1 MSGGQPRS
9 GRRLS
14 GALLHVTA
22 AVLVPLCLA
31 AGVFEF
37 TRARSGHDLAWGY
50 TVEWPLI
57 AGYGVYLWVRLARER
72 AGDTHPAAA
81 GVRRSPGGTGPR
93 TDAARASGG
102 GHDPELAAWQAY
114 LADLHAADPPGGPP
128 PRVRREPGRS
138 TMPR

>member
-1 MSGGQPRS
+1 MSGGQERS

-14 GALLHVTA
+14 GAMLHVTA

-37 TRARSGHDLAWGY
+37 ARARSGHDLAWGY

-72 AGDTHPAAA
+72 ARAAHPAADAASGA
-81 GVRRSPGGTGPR
+81 GVPVATPGDPGTP
-93 TDAARASGG
+93 DDD
-102 GHDPELAAWQAY
+102 DPQLAAWQAY
-114 LADLHAADPPGGPP
+114 LADLHATDPPGGPP
-128 PRVRREPGRS
+128 PRDRREPGRS
-138 TMPR
+138 TMRR

>member
-72 AGDTHPAAA
+72 AGDTHPAPPASAA
-81 GVRRSPGGTGPR
+81 LPAAPAPAPTPPGPP
-93 TDAARASGG
+93 AADT
-102 GHDPELAAWQAY
+102 DPELAAWQAY